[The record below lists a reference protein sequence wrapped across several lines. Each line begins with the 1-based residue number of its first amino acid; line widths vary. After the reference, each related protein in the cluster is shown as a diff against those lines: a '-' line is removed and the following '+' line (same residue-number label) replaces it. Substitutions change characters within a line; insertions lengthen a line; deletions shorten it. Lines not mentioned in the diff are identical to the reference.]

1 MKRETVEEFL
11 ARGGIITKI
20 PPVDNSKPEIVKA
33 LASATVN
40 FITMEEAELYSGAE
54 NTKVRKVVK
63 GKKALD
69 LSALPKELL
78 DKFMKEA
85 LDAQE

>member
-11 ARGGIITKI
+11 ARGGVIKKI
-20 PPVDNSKPEIVKA
+20 PSVDTSKPEIIKA
-33 LASATVN
+33 LGSVTVN
-40 FITMEEAELYSGAE
+40 FITMEEAELYNE
-54 NTKVRKVVK
+54 PEKVTARKTAK
-63 GKKALD
+63 KKAPVD